1 MLLTLYIALA
11 IGVSFICSI
20 LEAVLLSLTPAYVA
34 VYEQGHPRR
43 GRILA
48 ALHGNIE
55 RPLAAI
61 LSLNTV
67 SHTVGAAG
75 AGAEAARVFGSASI
89 GIFSAL
95 LTLAILLFS
104 EIIPKTLGAVYWRE
118 LTPVTVIVLPV
129 LVRLLLP
136 LVWLSGWIAGFL
148 QSREAPR
155 MSREEIAAMA
165 EIGAAEGAIE
175 GRESTLLKHLLRFR
189 EVELQDVMT
198 PLSVVGSL
206 ERGLHI
212 DEHLA
217 RSLPF
222 SRIPIYAERPERITG
237 YVMRDDLLESAGRE
251 QRVGDIAREILRFD
265 AALALP
271 EALDAF
277 IAQREKI
284 AAIRGDDDVIV
295 GIATLEDVLET
306 LIGMDIIDEGDPVP
320 DMRALARER
329 AAAFHARHRK
339 WSPPGS

>member
-1 MLLTLYIALA
+1 MLLTLYVALA
-11 IGVSFICSI
+11 IGASFICSI

-34 VYEQGHPRR
+34 VYREAYPRR
-43 GRILA
+43 GRTLS

-75 AGAEAARVFGSASI
+75 AGAEAARLFGSASI

-104 EIIPKTLGAVYWRE
+104 EIIPKTLGAVYWRS
-118 LTPVTVIVLPV
+118 LTPVAVVVLPV

-136 LVWLSGWIAGFL
+136 LVWLSGWITGIL
-148 QSREAPR
+148 QSRETPR
-155 MSREEIAAMA
+155 TSRAEIAAMA
-165 EIGAAEGAIE
+165 EIGAADGAIE
-175 GRESTLLKHLLRFR
+175 GRESALMQHLLRFR

-206 ERGLHI
+206 DQSWPI
-212 DEHLA
+212 DEQLA
-217 RSLPF
+217 RSLQF
-222 SRIPIYAERPERITG
+222 SRIPIYTGAPDRITG
-237 YVMRDDLLESAGRE
+237 YVMRDDLLENVGRPR
-251 QRVGDIAREILRFD
+251 RVGDIARGILRFD
-265 AALALP
+265 ATVALP
-271 EALDAF
+271 QALDTF
-277 IAQREKI
+277 IAKREKI
-284 AAIRGDDDVIV
+284 AAIIGEGETMV

-306 LIGMDIIDEGDPVP
+306 LIGMDIVDEGDLVV

-329 AAAFHARHRK
+329 AAAFHARQRK
-339 WSPPGS
+339 PSTNR

>member
-34 VYEQGHPRR
+34 VYRQAHPRR
-43 GRILA
+43 GRTLA
-48 ALHGNIE
+48 ELHGNIE

-75 AGAEAARVFGSASI
+75 AGAEAARIFGSAAI
-89 GIFSAL
+89 GVFSAL

-104 EIIPKTLGAVYWRE
+104 EIIPKTLGAVYWRN
-118 LTPVTVIVLPV
+118 LTPVAVVVLPV

-136 LVWLSGWIAGFL
+136 LVWLSGWITTIL
-148 QSREAPR
+148 QSRDAPR
-155 MSREEIAAMA
+155 TSRAEIAAMA
-165 EIGAAEGAIE
+165 EIGAADGAIE
-175 GRESTLLKHLLRFR
+175 GRESALMKHLLRFR

-206 ERGLHI
+206 DQNWHI
-212 DEHLA
+212 DEQLA
-217 RSLPF
+217 ASLPF
-222 SRIPIYAERPERITG
+222 SRIPIYTGVPERITG
-237 YVMRDDLLESAGRE
+237 YVMRDDLLENTGRE
-251 QRVGDIAREILRFD
+251 RCVGDIARGILRFD
-265 AALALP
+265 ATVALP
-271 EALDAF
+271 EALDTF

-284 AAIRGDDDVIV
+284 AAITGEGDTMV

-306 LIGMDIIDEGDPVP
+306 LIGMDIVDEGDLVA

-329 AAAFHARHRK
+329 AATFHARHRNT
-339 WSPPGS
+339 PPER

>member
-1 MLLTLYIALA
+1 MLLIIYIALA

-34 VYEQGHPRR
+34 VYRQAHPRR
-43 GRILA
+43 GRTLA

-75 AGAEAARVFGSASI
+75 AGAEAARLFGSASI
-89 GIFSAL
+89 GVFSAL

-104 EIIPKTLGAVYWRE
+104 EIIPKTLGAVYWRG
-118 LTPVTVIVLPV
+118 LTPVAVAVLPL
-129 LVRLLLP
+129 LVRALLP
-136 LVWLSGWIAGFL
+136 LVWLSGRITGML
-148 QSREAPR
+148 QAREAPK

-165 EIGAAEGAIE
+165 EIGAADGAIE
-175 GRESTLLKHLLRFR
+175 GRESVLLKHLLRFR

-206 ERGLHI
+206 EHTATI
-212 DEHLA
+212 DEELA
-217 RSLPF
+217 RRLPF
-222 SRIPIYAERPERITG
+222 SRIPIYAGTPERITG
-237 YVMRDDLLESAGRE
+237 YVMRDDLLENIGGERC
-251 QRVGDIAREILRFD
+251 VGDIARAILRFD
-265 AALALP
+265 ASVALP

-284 AAIRGDDDVIV
+284 AAIIGPDQVTV
-295 GIATLEDVLET
+295 GIASLEDVLET
-306 LIGMDIIDEGDPVP
+306 LIGMDIVDEGDPVV
-320 DMRALARER
+320 DMRALARQR
-329 AAAFHARHRK
+329 AAAFHARQRK
-339 WSPPGS
+339 PLADR